1 MSLDLSA
8 LVEKPT
14 IPTDAGTA
22 QPSGKPL
29 EIPLADIEEDPE
41 QPRKEFS
48 QEAMQEMTDS
58 IRARGVKTPVSVRS
72 HPTKEG
78 KWMLN
83 YGARRYRGSVAA
95 GRLTIPAFVDESHD
109 DYDQVI
115 ENIQR
120 DDLKPMELALF
131 IKKRLDAGDQKKAI
145 AKNLGKDGAIITQH
159 LALIDPP
166 ACIEDAY
173 SSGKCT
179 SPKTLYELRGLHEKF
194 PEQVEAWCAEATE
207 ITRKA
212 VAELADELKGK
223 KKPDPVAPTADENQ
237 QQGQT
242 DNGGDA
248 SKFGHDQISSGN
260 HEDRQAASDEV
271 GAGEGER
278 IKAGKGSKAEDAGGP
293 SSGSMEGGGEDAGEE
308 GEAAR
313 DMGELTSWPKGRAVS
328 DPDRM
333 SKPLLLVEFDGRP
346 AAVLLNRRPSSAGLI
361 HIRFEDGG
369 GDQEV
374 DAGACKINLLTEAE
388 K

>member
-1 MSLDLSA
+1 MALDLSA
-8 LVEKPT
+8 LEEKPT
-14 IPTDAGTA
+14 APAVAGAA
-22 QPSGKPL
+22 QPTGKPL
-29 EIPLADIEEDPE
+29 DIPLADIEEDPD
-41 QPRKEFS
+41 QPRKEFTS
-48 QEAMQEMTDS
+48 DAMQEMTDS
-58 IRARGVKTPVSVRS
+58 IRARGVKTPVSVRT
-72 HPTKEG
+72 HPSKPG

-95 GRLTIPAFVDESHD
+95 GRDTIPAFVDESHD

-166 ACIEDAY
+166 SCIEDAY
-173 SSGKCT
+173 SNGKCT

-194 PEQVEAWCAEATE
+194 PEQVEAWCADASE
-207 ITRKA
+207 ITRKT
-212 VAELADELKGK
+212 VADLADELKGK
-223 KKPDPVAPTADENQ
+223 KKTAPAAGEAQQSGDPT
-237 QQGQT
+237 
-242 DNGGDA
+242 GDGEA
-248 SKFGHDQISSGN
+248 EKFGHDQIP
-260 HEDRQAASDEV
+260 A
-271 GAGEGER
+271 GAGEGQGQTSGDVGEA
-278 IKAGKGSKAEDAGGP
+278 KGDGGKTKGAGTKGQGDNQG
-293 SSGSMEGGGEDAGEE
+293 EGGNTGEE
-308 GEAAR
+308 GDGGR
-313 DMGELTSWPKGRAVS
+313 DTGELTSWPKGRAVS

-333 SKPLLLVEFDGRP
+333 SKPLLLVEFDGRS
-346 AAVLLNRRPSSAGLI
+346 AAVLLNRRPTTAGLI

-374 DAGACKINLLTEAE
+374 DAGACKMNLLSDAE

>member
-1 MSLDLSA
+1 MALDLSA
-8 LVEKPT
+8 LEEKPT
-14 IPTDAGTA
+14 APAVAVAVQPT
-22 QPSGKPL
+22 GKPL
-29 EIPLADIEEDPE
+29 DIPLADIEEDPE
-41 QPRKEFS
+41 QPRKDFTP
-48 QEAMQEMTDS
+48 EAMQEMTDS
-58 IRARGVKTPVSVRS
+58 IKARGVKTPVSVRT
-72 HPTKEG
+72 HPSKPG

-83 YGARRYRGSVAA
+83 YGARRYRGSMAA
-95 GRLTIPAFVDESHD
+95 SRDTIPAFVDEAHD

-173 SSGKCT
+173 SNGKCT

-194 PEQVEAWCAEATE
+194 PEQVEAWCADAAE
-207 ITRKA
+207 ITRKT
-212 VAELADELKGK
+212 VADLADELKGK
-223 KKPDPVAPTADENQ
+223 KKPAPAPAAGEG
-237 QQGQT
+237 QQGGEQT
-242 DNGGDA
+242 GGEA
-248 SKFGHDQISSGN
+248 SKFGHDQIPG
-260 HEDRQAASDEV
+260 
-271 GAGEGER
+271 GAGESQGGNSGGAGEAEGEGN
-278 IKAGKGSKAEDAGGP
+278 KTKQAGKKGGDNDQ
-293 SSGSMEGGGEDAGEE
+293 GGGAGAGEE
-308 GEAAR
+308 GDGGR
-313 DMGELTSWPKGRAVS
+313 DTGELTSWPKGRAVS

-333 SKPLLLVEFDGRP
+333 SKPLLLVEFDGRS
-346 AAVLLNRRPSSAGLI
+346 AAVLLNRRPTTAGLI

-374 DAGACKINLLTEAE
+374 DAGACKINLLTDSE